1 MSSRDTKKSREEIR
15 PSMCEGTRRCSRV
28 PQMTWPAPPVAPN
41 THSAPAMTHHEPVI
55 PTRPK
60 GSVPKPQSQIMVV
73 RYFRG
78 SWREAITLEPT
89 AVEMP

>member
-1 MSSRDTKKSREEIR
+1 
-15 PSMCEGTRRCSRV
+15 
-28 PQMTWPAPPVAPN
+28 
-41 THSAPAMTHHEPVI
+41 MTHHESVM

-60 GSVPKPQSQIMVV
+60 GSVPNPQSQIMVV

-78 SWREAITLEPT
+78 SWRDAITLEPT